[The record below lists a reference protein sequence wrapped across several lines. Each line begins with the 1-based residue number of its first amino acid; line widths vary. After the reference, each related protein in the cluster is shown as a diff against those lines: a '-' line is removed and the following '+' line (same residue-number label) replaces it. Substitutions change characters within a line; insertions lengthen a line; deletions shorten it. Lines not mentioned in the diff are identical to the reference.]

1 MHDVVSVQNPLIDLR
16 ASACVLM
23 CRVASR
29 SFLAQGATDIL
40 KPLGLG
46 EGAKF
51 PLSPKSERAYTR
63 ISHEFDVLLQALQAE
78 ADVTH
83 SDPPVRP
90 PLTATVFLI
99 LLNCGHAVTQ
109 CPLRVWRLSEE
120 LSALFQALFPGTFTS
135 VEGTC
140 CRGPLYNS

>member
-1 MHDVVSVQNPLIDLR
+1 MHDVVSVQHPLIDLR
-16 ASACVLM
+16 ANACVLM

-90 PLTATVFLI
+90 PLTALSYSFPHFIKLWACCYTMSLEGLAPFR
-99 LLNCGHAVTQ
+99 GAV
-109 CPLRVWRLSEE
+109 RALS
-120 LSALFQALFPGTFTS
+120 SALSRHFHK
-135 VEGTC
+135 
-140 CRGPLYNS
+140 R